1 MGAHVGRSE
10 VDGWG
15 PSQSLSFSL
24 RQRLS
29 PSLGHTSE
37 FQGST
42 SSPTTQDPVL
52 GLQTYAGADFS
63 CEYPRSELRA
73 WACVTGTLLTE
84 PSLVVLVC
92 HPHPLAFETRS
103 SHKEPGWL
111 GTCYKLRWAL
121 NLQFPP
127 SPTECWNY
135 KHMLPC
141 LNLGNIRVISKL
153 CSICHI
159 TCYMLDD
166 ISFFLKYIL

>member
-15 PSQSLSFSL
+15 PPQSLSFSL

-29 PSLGHTSE
+29 RAWAIPV
-37 FQGST
+37 
-42 SSPTTQDPVL
+42 SSRDPLLHPPPRTQCWDYRRML
-52 GLQTYAGADFS
+52 AHDFS
-63 CEYPRSELRA
+63 CECPSSELRA

-103 SHKEPGWL
+103 SHKEPGRL
-111 GTCYKLRWAL
+111 GTCYKPRWVL

-141 LNLGNIRVISKL
+141 LNLGNISVTSKL

-159 TCYMLDD
+159 TCYMLDE